1 MARRLIKLARG
12 PIVHD
17 SIMMHLYSKNKQV
30 YLHVHVLN
38 KVTSVWVLLH
48 YCINLSITKMNCFNY
63 VPTK

>member
-30 YLHVHVLN
+30 YLPVHVYLR
-38 KVTSVWVLLH
+38 TS
-48 YCINLSITKMNCFNY
+48 YNLTKQEISAMY
-63 VPTK
+63 